1 MSAVEDWCIKMGRFY
16 CGGCHEQGAHWR
28 WCPEKVGHLASI
40 IGQAADRAED
50 IGDTV
55 GSNYPQGANHA
66 YGLASMLRKR
76 AEEVRIDKEM

>member
-1 MSAVEDWCIKMGRFY
+1 MRD
-16 CGGCHEQGAHWR
+16 CGGCQGLGSHWR
-28 WCPEKVGHLASI
+28 WCPEKVGGLAYI
-40 IGQAADRAED
+40 LGTNADKAES

-55 GSNYPQGANHA
+55 GSNYPQGANYA